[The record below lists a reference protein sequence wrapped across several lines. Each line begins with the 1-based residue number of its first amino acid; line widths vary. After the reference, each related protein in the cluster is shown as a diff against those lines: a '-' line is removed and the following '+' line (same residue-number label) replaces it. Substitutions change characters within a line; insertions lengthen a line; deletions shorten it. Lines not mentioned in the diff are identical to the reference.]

1 MCCKGVK
8 LGLSL
13 KRRDQSENVSQQNS
27 EEKKLDK
34 TSTKTLW
41 TNFYNMQL
49 FNSYVI
55 FEGRPKEADGW
66 DM

>member
-13 KRRDQSENVSQQNS
+13 EKRDQSENVIEQNS
-27 EEKKLDK
+27 KEKNLEK

-41 TNFYNMQL
+41 TNFYNTQL
-49 FNSYVI
+49 FNSSVI
-55 FEGRPKEADGW
+55 FEGRSKEADGW